1 MHFGWIDLRIFRL
14 LEVRPGDLFAVLV
27 GRLMSSISW
36 KVKKSVEIFFLT
48 RLTRFLSVNA
58 WPMELG
64 SCNAK
69 EKGFSNRV

>member
-1 MHFGWIDLRIFRL
+1 MDRSEDFPAAGGAARRSLCGSGGKIDEF
-14 LEVRPGDLFAVLV
+14 DF
-27 GRLMSSISW
+27 
-36 KVKKSVEIFFLT
+36 VESKEERRDFFLT